1 MEISGVFTLIHPWKP
16 DVLEN
21 ELLQSLPRLD
31 EAFVIGQGP
40 TCPGHTDV
48 RSPLKCWAPERR

>member
-1 MEISGVFTLIHPWKP
+1 MEFSGVFTLIHPWKP

-21 ELLQSLPRLD
+21 EFLQSLPRLD
-31 EAFVIGQGP
+31 EALVIGQGP

-48 RSPLKCWAPERR
+48 RSHLKGLAPERR